1 MSDKFTQQD
10 LADLLAQRHE
20 MEQADAE
27 AFVKTLFALIEESI
41 ETDNM

>member
-20 MEQADAE
+20 MNLADAE
-27 AFVKTLFALIEESI
+27 ALRRSAGRI
-41 ETDNM
+41 

>member
-20 MEQADAE
+20 MNPADAE
-27 AFVKTLFALIEESI
+27 AFRFLSLL
-41 ETDNM
+41 